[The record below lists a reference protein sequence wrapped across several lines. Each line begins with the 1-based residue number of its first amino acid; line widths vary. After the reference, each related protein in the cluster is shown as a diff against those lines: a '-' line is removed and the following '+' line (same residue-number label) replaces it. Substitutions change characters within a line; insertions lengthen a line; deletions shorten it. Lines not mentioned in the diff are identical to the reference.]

1 MSECCGCDGRQAPC
15 DVAAVDSCWWG
26 GDAVEWLQNELGEV
40 ARLIGEADAPGLAL
54 DKLEE
59 VMKEAQLR
67 FGEAQP

>member
-1 MSECCGCDGRQAPC
+1 
-15 DVAAVDSCWWG
+15 
-26 GDAVEWLQNELGEV
+26 LQNELGEV